1 MKSLNTYLNEKLII
15 NKNFKDNNRIT
26 VTSLKELKNII
37 KERYVDPNTKKPNN
51 RIDLSDIDVSELDDL
66 SEVFLWYR
74 FKRIDVSGWD
84 TSNVKDMRMMFYGCY
99 ELTDIIGIEN
109 MHIDNVGCMDYMFY
123 DCRKLDITDKIK
135 DWNVNPKNVRVSG
148 MFRECPTKFKFT
160 VK

>member
-1 MKSLNTYLNEKLII
+1 MKNLRSYLTERLLI
-15 NKNFKDNNRIT
+15 NKNFKDNKIT

-51 RIDLSDIDVSELDDL
+51 HIDLSDIDVSELNDL
-66 SEVFLWYR
+66 STAFLWYR
-74 FKRIDVSGWD
+74 FKTIDISGWD
-84 TSNVKDMRMMFYGCY
+84 TSNVKDMTMMFYGCFD
-99 ELTDIIGIEN
+99 LTDIIGIEN
-109 MHIDNVGCMDYMFY
+109 MNIDNVERMDYMFS

-135 DWNVNPKNVRVSG
+135 DWKVNPKNVRVSG

>member
-1 MKSLNTYLNEKLII
+1 MKNLRSYLTERLLI
-15 NKNFKDNNRIT
+15 NKNFKDNRIT

-51 RIDLSDIDVSELDDL
+51 HIDLSDIDVSELNDL
-66 SEVFLWYR
+66 STAFLWYR
-74 FKRIDVSGWD
+74 FKTIDISGWD
-84 TSNVKDMRMMFYGCY
+84 TSNVKDMTMMFYGCF

-109 MHIDNVGCMDYMFY
+109 MNIDNVECMNYMFS
-123 DCRKLDITDKIK
+123 DCKKLDITDKIK
-135 DWNVNPKNVRVSG
+135 DWKVNPKNVRVSG

>member
-1 MKSLNTYLNEKLII
+1 MKNLRSYLTERLLI
-15 NKNFKDNNRIT
+15 NKNFKDNKIT

-51 RIDLSDIDVSELDDL
+51 HIDLSDIDVSELNDL
-66 SEVFLWYR
+66 STAFLWYR
-74 FKRIDVSGWD
+74 FKTIDISGWD
-84 TSNVKDMRMMFYGCY
+84 TSNVKDMTMMFYGCF

-109 MHIDNVGCMDYMFY
+109 MNIDNVERMDYMFS
-123 DCRKLDITDKIK
+123 DCKKLDITDKIK
-135 DWNVNPKNVRVSG
+135 DWKVNPKNVRVSG

>member
-1 MKSLNTYLNEKLII
+1 MKNLRSYLTERLLI
-15 NKNFKDNNRIT
+15 NKNFKDNKIT

-51 RIDLSDIDVSELDDL
+51 HIDLSDIDVSELNDL
-66 SEVFLWYR
+66 STAFLWYR
-74 FKRIDVSGWD
+74 FKTIDISGWD
-84 TSNVKDMRMMFYGCY
+84 TSNVKDMTMMFYGCY
-99 ELTDIIGIEN
+99 DLTDIIGIEN
-109 MHIDNVGCMDYMFY
+109 MNIDNVERMDYMFS

-135 DWNVNPKNVRVSG
+135 DWKVNPKNVRVSG

>member
-1 MKSLNTYLNEKLII
+1 MKNLRSYLTEKLLI
-15 NKNFKDNNRIT
+15 NKNFKDNKIT

-51 RIDLSDIDVSELDDL
+51 HIDLSDIDVSELNDL
-66 SEVFLWYR
+66 STAFLWYR
-74 FKRIDVSGWD
+74 FKTIDISGWD
-84 TSNVKDMRMMFYGCY
+84 TSNVKDMTMMFYGCF

-109 MHIDNVGCMDYMFY
+109 MNIDNVERMDYMFS
-123 DCRKLDITDKIK
+123 DCKKLDITDKIK
-135 DWNVNPKNVRVSG
+135 DWKVNPKNVRVSG

>member
-15 NKNFKDNNRIT
+15 NKNFKDNNKIT
-26 VTSLKELKNII
+26 VSSLKELKNII
-37 KERYVDPNTKKPNN
+37 KERYVDPNTKKPNHH
-51 RIDLSDIDVSELDDL
+51 IDLSDIDVSELDDL

-74 FKRIDVSGWD
+74 FKTIDISGWD

-109 MHIDNVGCMDYMFY
+109 MNIDNVECMDYMFY

-135 DWNVNPKNVRVSG
+135 DWKVNPKNVRVSG

-160 VK
+160 MK

>member
-1 MKSLNTYLNEKLII
+1 MKNLRSYLTERLLI
-15 NKNFKDNNRIT
+15 NKNFKDNKIT

-51 RIDLSDIDVSELDDL
+51 HIDLSDIDVSELNDL
-66 SEVFLWYR
+66 STAFLWYR
-74 FKRIDVSGWD
+74 FKTINISGWD
-84 TSNVKDMRMMFYGCY
+84 TSNVKDMTMMFYGCF

-109 MHIDNVGCMDYMFY
+109 MNIDNVERMDYMFS
-123 DCRKLDITDKIK
+123 DCKKLDITDKIK
-135 DWNVNPKNVRVSG
+135 DWKVNPKNVRVSG

>member
-1 MKSLNTYLNEKLII
+1 MKNLRSYLTERLLI
-15 NKNFKDNNRIT
+15 NKNFKDNKIT

-51 RIDLSDIDVSELDDL
+51 HIDLSDIDVSELNDL
-66 SEVFLWYR
+66 STAFLWYR
-74 FKRIDVSGWD
+74 FKTIDISGWD
-84 TSNVKDMRMMFYGCY
+84 TSNVKDMTMMFYGCY

-109 MHIDNVGCMDYMFY
+109 MNIDNVERMDYMFS

-135 DWNVNPKNVRVSG
+135 DWKVNPKNVRVSG

>member
-1 MKSLNTYLNEKLII
+1 MKNLRSYLTERLLI
-15 NKNFKDNNRIT
+15 NKNFKDNKIT

-51 RIDLSDIDVSELDDL
+51 HIDLSDIDVSELNDL
-66 SEVFLWYR
+66 STAFLRYR
-74 FKRIDVSGWD
+74 FKTIDISGWD
-84 TSNVKDMRMMFYGCY
+84 TSNVKDMTMMFYRCF

-109 MHIDNVGCMDYMFY
+109 MNIDNVERMDYMFS
-123 DCRKLDITDKIK
+123 DCKKLDITDKIK
-135 DWNVNPKNVRVSG
+135 DWKVNPKNVRVSG

>member
-1 MKSLNTYLNEKLII
+1 MKNLRSYLTERLLI
-15 NKNFKDNNRIT
+15 NKNFKDNKIT

-51 RIDLSDIDVSELDDL
+51 HIDLSDIDVSELNDL
-66 SEVFLWYR
+66 STAFLWYR
-74 FKRIDVSGWD
+74 FKTIDISGWD
-84 TSNVKDMRMMFYGCY
+84 TSNVKDMTMMFYGCF

-109 MHIDNVGCMDYMFY
+109 MNIDNVERMDYMFS

-135 DWNVNPKNVRVSG
+135 DWKVNPKNVRVSG

-160 VK
+160 MK